1 MPKLPNGDRAVV
13 EIEKLWEYSLN
24 PLHSRGRHK
33 ARVFRASLGL
43 TQADAEWLREQLLR
57 VAREEEAGTG
67 TPSPFGTKY
76 TIDFTLTRGGRSAT
90 VRSAWIIENGT
101 DFPRL
106 TNCYI
111 K

>member
-13 EIEKLWEYSLN
+13 EIEKLREYSLN

-33 ARVFRASLGL
+33 ARVFRVALGL

-57 VAREEEAGTG
+57 VAREEEVGAGI
-67 TPSPFGTKY
+67 PSPFGTKY
-76 TIDFTLTRGGRSAT
+76 AIDFTLTRGGRSAI
-90 VRSAWIIENGT
+90 VRSAWIVEHGT